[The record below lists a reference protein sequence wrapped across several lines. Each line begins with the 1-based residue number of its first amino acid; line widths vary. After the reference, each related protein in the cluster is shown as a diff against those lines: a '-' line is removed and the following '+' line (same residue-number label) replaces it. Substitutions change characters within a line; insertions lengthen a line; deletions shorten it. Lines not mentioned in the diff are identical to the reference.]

1 MTLMDWRDLLTK
13 LGSTAL
19 ILGAATYVAKRLIE
33 TWLAHRLDTH
43 KSDLAH
49 ELEQHKSELNHA
61 SETALE
67 NLRHELRMAEA
78 KKSRLLAR
86 QAAIVA
92 GVFARVERLHQA
104 LVVLARPIEHKG
116 GKAKALRDA
125 AAARFEEFEAY
136 YYDRAIWLDVEIN
149 TQLNALAMLL
159 RKLLN
164 EMHFNLGPDG
174 EVIDR
179 PKWVATMSRLQ
190 NEVPDARG
198 ALDRQF
204 RTLLGVVSPTT
215 TGVDKH
221 ATVIDSG

>member
-1 MTLMDWRDLLTK
+1 MLGDILK
-13 LGSTAL
+13 ILGSAA
-19 ILGAATYVAKRLIE
+19 IIVGAAAWVTKKAID
-33 TWLAHRLDTH
+33 TWLSHRLEAH
-43 KSDLAH
+43 KSDLD
-49 ELEQHKSELNHA
+49 HA
-61 SETALE
+61 AATALE
-67 NLRHELRMAEA
+67 NLRYELRMAEVQ
-78 KKSRLLAR
+78 KSRLLAR
-86 QAAIVA
+86 QATIVA

-125 AAARFEEFEAY
+125 AAARFEELESY
-136 YYDRAIWLDVEIN
+136 YYDRAIWLDLGTN

-164 EMHFNLGPDG
+164 DMHFNLDADG

-179 PKWVATMSRLQ
+179 PKWVATMTRLQ

-204 RTLLGVVSPTT
+204 RTLLGVVAPATAVSPP
-215 TGVDKH
+215 K
-221 ATVIDSG
+221 DSAHDST